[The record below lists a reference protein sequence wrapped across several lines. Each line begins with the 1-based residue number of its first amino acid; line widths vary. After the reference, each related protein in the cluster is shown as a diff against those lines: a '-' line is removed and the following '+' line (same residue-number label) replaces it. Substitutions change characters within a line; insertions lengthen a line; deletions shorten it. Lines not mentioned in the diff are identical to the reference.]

1 MVKRYLEFVNE
12 SVELI
17 LESDVVFSPKFNRL
31 LYKMDHPIAKALL
44 DVENRDFPV
53 RSNYFDIELSKND
66 TVTFIPDNKA
76 KEIIGDKELVTTTGG
91 ALTHNM
97 DQNGALFRELGYV
110 PDAPKAYMP
119 ERNNRNT
126 EIGEVMARVTSKV
139 TGNTYAWVKFE
150 NGQGVYNITR
160 LIPQTKIADVWV
172 KNRQEIKIGRAVGAL
187 LKTANIESFL
197 QKDIETFVNLYKA
210 AIDKLNDIF
219 SFFEVV
225 TGDDIVKWYNYKNY
239 LERKGTMGAS
249 CMSDVPGRWLEIYSA
264 NPKQVSLVILRSTE
278 RDDRIVG
285 RALLWTLDDGKKFM
299 DRIYTMKDSD
309 VETFRDFAKE
319 NAWYSKCLNG
329 STPNG
334 EAFGP
339 KGREK
344 LKLVVHLDKKDYGN
358 YPYLD
363 TLKYFT
369 PGEGLLTN
377 EHTTGSMIL
386 ETTDGGEDGDGCET
400 CHGEGYIDCYE
411 CHGRGDVRCT
421 DCKGKGEV
429 TDKDT
434 SEKKPCKKCGGNGR
448 IRCEECGGDGTVSC
462 PDCG

>member
-17 LESDVVFSPKFNRL
+17 LESDVVFSQKFNRL

-44 DVENRDFPV
+44 DVENKDFPV

-76 KEIIGDKELVTTTGG
+76 KEIIGNKELVTVSGG

-110 PDAPKAYMP
+110 PEGPKAYRP
-119 ERNNRNT
+119 QGND
-126 EIGEVMARVTSKV
+126 EIGEVIAKVTSKV

-160 LIPQTKIADVWV
+160 LIPKTKIADVWV

-225 TGDDIVKWYNYKNY
+225 SGDDIVKWYNYKNY
-239 LERKGTMGAS
+239 LERKGTIGAS
-249 CMSDVPGRWLEIYSA
+249 CMSDVPARWLEIYSA
-264 NPKQVSLVILRSTE
+264 NPNQVSLVILRSSE

-309 VETFRDFAKE
+309 VEIFRDFAKE
-319 NAWYSKCLNG
+319 NGWYSKCLNA
-329 STPNG
+329 STPSG

-339 KGREK
+339 KGKEE

-369 PGEGLLTN
+369 PGEGLITN
-377 EHTTGSMIL
+377 KHTTGSISL
-386 ETTDGGEDGDGCET
+386 ETTDGGEDNDDGWCDQ
-400 CHGEGYIDCYE
+400 CGGEGRVDCYE
-411 CHGRGDVRCT
+411 CDGNGSLRC
-421 DCKGKGEV
+421 DKCKGKKVIIEDGIATKCDQCGGTGRIEC
-429 TDKDT
+429 D
-434 SEKKPCKKCGGNGR
+434 ECGGNGR
-448 IRCEECGGDGTVSC
+448 VDCPNCG
-462 PDCG
+462 